1 MPTFPTLQTQRLILR
16 EVVEADAD
24 ALLAIH
30 RDAKHMQWFGT
41 DPPTDLEAAKAVVKM
56 FAGLREQTNPGVRWA
71 IEMNGQPG
79 LIGTCGLFRWDKAW
93 KRCMTGYELSREHAG
108 QGLMREALSEVFA
121 WGWEH
126 MQLNRIEAQ
135 VHPQNAPSLA
145 LVQRLGFVEEGRL
158 REIGF
163 WGGRHHDLIQ
173 YSLLKAEWVSDAPPH
188 SMLRA
193 NQP

>member
-1 MPTFPTLQTQRLILR
+1 MTTFPALETQRLILR
-16 EVVEADAD
+16 EVVEADAA

-30 RDAKHMQWFGT
+30 SDAGHMQWFGT
-41 DPPTDLEAAKAVVKM
+41 DPPDDLEAAKDVVRM
-56 FAGLREQTNPGVRWA
+56 FASWREQPNPGVRWA
-71 IEMNGQPG
+71 IELKGRPG
-79 LIGTCGLFRWDKAW
+79 LIGTCGLFRWDRAW

-121 WGWEH
+121 WSWEH

-163 WGGRHHDLIQ
+163 WGGQHHDLIQ
-173 YSLLKAEWVSDAPPH
+173 YSLLKAEWASDSPPR
-188 SMLRA
+188 SVLRIV
-193 NQP
+193 